1 MACKN
6 GRICWVELLTTNIL
20 WQKMMRKGG
29 TPCRG
34 CENYH
39 TCAVHEV
46 ACEQFEEYIA
56 TGEIELMLPK
66 KPTKE
71 IFMGIYFEEEI
82 EGEL

>member
-1 MACKN
+1 LILQKESLKEE
-6 GRICWVELLTTNIL
+6 GKTNIL

-34 CENYH
+34 CEQYH
-39 TCAVHEV
+39 TCAIHEV
-46 ACEQFEEYIA
+46 ACEQFEEYVS

-66 KPTKE
+66 IPTKE

>member
-1 MACKN
+1 MIN
-6 GRICWVELLTTNIL
+6 NLI
-20 WQKMMRKGG
+20 WQKMMRKGD

-34 CENYH
+34 CEQYH
-39 TCAVHEV
+39 SCAIHEV
-46 ACEQFEEYIA
+46 ACEQFEEYIT

-82 EGEL
+82 EGEF